1 MTNDLIER
9 YIYAATKRLPEKMR
23 ADVSQELRTIID
35 DMLAE
40 RCGEVTPTEKDI
52 RVVLTE
58 LGTPKELYEQYNP
71 DSYKCLIGSPYYST
85 YKYVM
90 KIVIVCVCI
99 GITLATIF
107 STLADAF
114 GSDAS
119 SYADS
124 FILFFREYFIN
135 LFTTLP
141 SALIFA
147 FAFVTILF
155 AVFYHKN
162 IKIDNTDNLGSLPP
176 VPVQSEKISKSD
188 PIVGIAFSI
197 IFMSVF
203 LICPQIICLIRTESH
218 TVIPILDT
226 DVIRSAWYIIVLF
239 GILGIIRESVKLI
252 EGRMNKKVMIA
263 TIVTN
268 ALSAVLTVIWL
279 AKDNILSSDF
289 TAFVFEAL
297 IDNNGKIP
305 TVLLNFQ
312 IFFMCIILFALALDT
327 AVTII
332 KTLKIKK

>member
-23 ADVSQELRTIID
+23 ADVLQELRTVID
-35 DMLAE
+35 DMLSE
-40 RCGEVTPTEKDI
+40 RCGEVTPAEKDI

-58 LGTPKELYEQYNP
+58 LGTPQELYEQYNP
-71 DSYKCLIGSPYYST
+71 DSEKCLIGSPYYST

-90 KIVIVCVCI
+90 KIVIVCVCV
-99 GITLATIF
+99 GITIATIF
-107 STLADAF
+107 SPLASAF
-114 GSDAS
+114 GSDSPSSAAS
-119 SYADS
+119 VA
-124 FILFFREYFIN
+124 LFFREFFVG
-135 LFTTLP
+135 LLTTLP
-141 SALIFA
+141 SALVFA

-162 IKIDNTDNLGSLPP
+162 IKIDNTGNLDSLPP
-176 VPVQSEKISKSD
+176 VPVQREKISKSD

-203 LICPQIICLIRTESH
+203 LICPQIICLIRTGSH

-226 DVIRSAWYIIVLF
+226 AIIRSSWYIIVLF
-239 GILGIIRESVKLI
+239 GVLGIIRESVKLI
-252 EGRMNKKVMIA
+252 EGRRNKKVMIA

-279 AKDNILSSDF
+279 AKDNILNSDF
-289 TAFVFEAL
+289 TAFVAQSL
-297 IDNNGKIP
+297 IENNGVVP
-305 TVLLNFQ
+305 SVLSNFQ

-332 KTLKIKK
+332 KTLMNNK